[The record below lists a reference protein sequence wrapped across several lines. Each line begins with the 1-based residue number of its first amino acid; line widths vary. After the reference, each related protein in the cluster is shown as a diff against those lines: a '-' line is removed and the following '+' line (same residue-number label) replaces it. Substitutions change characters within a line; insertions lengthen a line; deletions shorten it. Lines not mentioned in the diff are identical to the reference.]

1 MCCVIS
7 GYHTNYHTVP
17 GSYEH
22 VMGTKE
28 GGNILILGGCGPMG
42 LGAVSYALAF
52 ENKPKRVVV
61 TDISDDRV
69 ERAKQVISIE
79 DAKAAG

>member
-1 MCCVIS
+1 MRT
-7 GYHTNYHTVP
+7 Y
-17 GSYEH
+17 
-22 VMGTKE
+22 
-28 GGNILILGGCGPMG
+28 G

-79 DAKAAG
+79 DAKAAGRTSLCEYCGYGRSGKRIDGYYRRAWI